1 MDGGF
6 SEAPPPSAS
15 QSAPACIPVEE
26 QELCSV
32 SELVDYPSWRP
43 SPRLPDD
50 RYDPGCPGNRKRPP
64 STYSRGNRSTQHYDP
79 VVNGPAEF
87 TERRQY
93 LPDGETQSIAEE
105 VSVWHRNAQNNS
117 S

>member
-1 MDGGF
+1 MPVTYTTDVGGDVAQLGERRTRIAEVVGSNPIVSTRNSLMDGGF

-43 SPRLPDD
+43 SPRRPDD
-50 RYDPGCPGNRKRPP
+50 RQTQALKDTEKTAID
-64 STYSRGNRSTQHYDP
+64 SFEATVARSIMKP
-79 VVNGPAEF
+79 
-87 TERRQY
+87 
-93 LPDGETQSIAEE
+93 
-105 VSVWHRNAQNNS
+105 W
-117 S
+117 